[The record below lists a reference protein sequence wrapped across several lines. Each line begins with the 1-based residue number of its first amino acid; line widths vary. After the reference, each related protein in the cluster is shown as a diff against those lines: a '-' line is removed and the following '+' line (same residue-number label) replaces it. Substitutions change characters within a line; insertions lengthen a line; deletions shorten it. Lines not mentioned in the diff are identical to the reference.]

1 MDDRTP
7 ARLPVAAPEVPPPPP
22 FVERRVS
29 YRREADRI
37 AHEEKRLLARTLDV
51 LATDASAEERLAGL
65 LDLLARTVGAERAAV
80 VADGATRRVAV
91 AASGPADH
99 DAAMTLA
106 TWLDAAA
113 PRSRARRAA
122 ANRALVSVALR
133 AEPVLEAPLRVD
145 GSASTA
151 AAELHHACLTIPSA
165 GEVTL
170 GFSFREPVQAEV
182 LAERLPPALARHAAV
197 ALTLVTEALATE
209 RELSGL
215 RTADIERARFV
226 STVAHELRTPL
237 TGLSGYL
244 ELILAGRV
252 ADADI
257 QREFLERGRAIVGSM
272 AALVDDLLEVSRLES
287 GTLALELGPFSVADA
302 LNAVS
307 AGLLPIALDRGVD
320 LRVSAPP
327 RLRSATGDRRRF
339 EQIVTNLAANAIKF
353 AGGRPVELAGR
364 FEGAIAVIA
373 VRDEGEGIADED
385 RRRIFERFYRMADHA
400 PITGTGLG
408 LPIAR
413 DLARAMGGELEA
425 ASVPAAGSSFVLV
438 LPGPAGA
445 IPAAA
450 IAGAMR
456 AALVVETDRLQTRAL
471 LRAGAAATD
480 RQDRGDDRLIHE
492 IGNRRGGFVDKPV
505 DAPRSRPVPSVP
517 ALGRTRG

>member
-7 ARLPVAAPEVPPPPP
+7 ARLPVAAPDVPPPPV

-29 YRREADRI
+29 YRREADRS
-37 AHEEKRLLARTLDV
+37 AHEERRLLARTLDV
-51 LATDASAEERLAGL
+51 LAAAGSPEERLAGL

-99 DAAMTLA
+99 DAAMALA

-122 ANRALVSVALR
+122 ANRAPVSIALR
-133 AEPVLEAPLRVD
+133 ADPVAEVHGQTDGRPSPTPLAD
-145 GSASTA
+145 LTYS
-151 AAELHHACLTIPSA
+151 CITIPSA

-170 GFSFREPVQAEV
+170 GFSFSKPVDSET
-182 LAERLPPALARHAAV
+182 LAQRLPPALARHAAV
-197 ALTLVTEALATE
+197 ALTLVTESLATE
-209 RELSGL
+209 RELAGL
-215 RTADIERARFV
+215 RSADIERARFV

-244 ELILAGRV
+244 ELILDGRV
-252 ADADI
+252 DDVEI
-257 QREFLERGRAIVGSM
+257 QREFLERGRTIVGSM

-320 LRVSAPP
+320 LQVTAPP
-327 RLRSATGDRRRF
+327 RLRSATGDKRRF

-373 VRDEGEGIADED
+373 VRDEGPGIAEED

-425 ASVPAAGSSFVLV
+425 ASVPGIGSSFVLV

-450 IAGAMR
+450 MTEATR
-456 AALVVETDRLQTRAL
+456 VALAVETERLRTVAL
-471 LRAGAAATD
+471 LRAGAAAADRDRRDDGDGPRDGPTD
-480 RQDRGDDRLIHE
+480 GRDEDQP
-492 IGNRRGGFVDKPV
+492 K
-505 DAPRSRPVPSVP
+505 RSRQP
-517 ALGRTRG
+517 ATLATSARH